1 MVWLFLLRRSKL
13 SLAQNVN
20 NKINAISHISI
31 YLFPFITFFYNLYLL
46 FLQTTNCSEVLW
58 SRLET
63 WSGIKSLSR
72 VRVTWARI
80 NCLVLAVIR
89 VDQFSH
95 QQLKKKKEV
104 KHPLRILYENYI
116 TTTIIVNLINIG
128 IVVCPLKWINSTKQ
142 SLKKWSKCV
151 SQLIY
156 RLKLNMFNF

>member
-95 QQLKKKKEV
+95 QQLKKKRRSQTPSKNS
-104 KHPLRILYENYI
+104 KWKLYNNNNNSKFNKYRNCSMSSKMNQFNKTI
-116 TTTIIVNLINIG
+116 T
-128 IVVCPLKWINSTKQ
+128 KKMKQ
-142 SLKKWSKCV
+142 M
-151 SQLIY
+151 
-156 RLKLNMFNF
+156 R